1 MNFVRFVLFNLLV
14 GILLSPVGAVGGAVG
29 EIDSTSLACINTGS
43 EIVNQLKYFKEKKPK
58 KEGEKKVHFCF
69 DKKWVK
75 TFVKLKFNFVS

>member
-43 EIVNQLKYFKEKKPK
+43 EIVNQLKYFKEKMGVLLIFKQ
-58 KEGEKKVHFCF
+58 F
-69 DKKWVK
+69 
-75 TFVKLKFNFVS
+75 TSI

>member
-58 KEGEKKVHFCF
+58 KEGEKNSLYMF
-69 DKKWVK
+69 
-75 TFVKLKFNFVS
+75 